1 MAVQMIVNHATFLV
15 KCIVI
20 YLCLKSVLALKECK
34 KIDVCSCSTDEGE
47 ISLKKLAA
55 TGKPR

>member
-1 MAVQMIVNHATFLV
+1 MADQMIVNQATFLV

-20 YLCLKSVLALKECK
+20 CLCLKSVLTLKECK
-34 KIDVCSCSTDEGE
+34 RIDDCSCSTDEGE